1 MMGIIIIISSVSDWT
16 DDRLMQLILYLF
28 HWSVVVL
35 AVLNLTNSIWH
46 NTLFKIFQFLSLDTW
61 VKPKLWTKILVINV
75 TQGGQYGV

>member
-35 AVLNLTNSIWH
+35 AVLNLT
-46 NTLFKIFQFLSLDTW
+46 
-61 VKPKLWTKILVINV
+61 
-75 TQGGQYGV
+75 